1 MKFWMAVT
9 IVMSAVAMTAS
20 AQAQGNNP
28 EARRNEMMRALDK
41 SGKALQAAA
50 RGEATIE
57 AAKGKQWAK
66 DVAVQFKD
74 IAGLFPPG
82 SNTSADTR
90 ASPKIW
96 EEKAAFDK
104 MMTDLIAKASAA
116 EGLITDEASFKQQV
130 AAVDDSCNACHRIYR
145 TPRRR

>member
-1 MKFWMAVT
+1 MAVMMM
-9 IVMSAVAMTAS
+9 VGPLAMTAS
-20 AQAQGNNP
+20 AQAQGTDP
-28 EARRNEMMRALDK
+28 EARRIEMMRALDK

-57 AAKGKQWAK
+57 VAKGKQWAK

-82 SNTSADTR
+82 TNTSADTR

-104 MMTDLIAKASAA
+104 LMTDLIAKASAA
-116 EGLITDEASFKQQV
+116 EGLITDETSFKQQV
-130 AAVDDSCNACHRIYR
+130 AAVDDGCNACHRVYR